1 MEEKGLQERL
11 SPDED
16 PDFYVRT
23 LAATW
28 GHLDLVQDWLQ
39 HHTHEPG
46 KVTENVLF
54 PAAMYGQLEVLD
66 LAIPFGDLYRVDN
79 SVDYPGWTLMH
90 FAVEGA
96 ERNYIIPEQ
105 TQPDPNI
112 PRRSSSI
119 VAGVPESQP
128 KTPEEVFWKQMDIIV
143 KLAECGVPLAVRDR
157 AGHTASFRACNKL
170 EVPFLQGAIL
180 LDILALLK
188 LKAER
193 NPKEPQVDTP
203 GTDSDGCFVTHYM
216 VNSQLT
222 SVVQSHI
229 HYPKTIV

>member
-66 LAIPFGDLYRVDN
+66 LAIPFGKWSPIHCPWVDHDEPQC
-79 SVDYPGWTLMH
+79 SFLLF
-90 FAVEGA
+90 FAV
-96 ERNYIIPEQ
+96 
-105 TQPDPNI
+105 T
-112 PRRSSSI
+112 
-119 VAGVPESQP
+119 
-128 KTPEEVFWKQMDIIV
+128 
-143 KLAECGVPLAVRDR
+143 
-157 AGHTASFRACNKL
+157 FR
-170 EVPFLQGAIL
+170 
-180 LDILALLK
+180 
-188 LKAER
+188 
-193 NPKEPQVDTP
+193 PQLRMIM
-203 GTDSDGCFVTHYM
+203 HA
-216 VNSQLT
+216 
-222 SVVQSHI
+222 
-229 HYPKTIV
+229 